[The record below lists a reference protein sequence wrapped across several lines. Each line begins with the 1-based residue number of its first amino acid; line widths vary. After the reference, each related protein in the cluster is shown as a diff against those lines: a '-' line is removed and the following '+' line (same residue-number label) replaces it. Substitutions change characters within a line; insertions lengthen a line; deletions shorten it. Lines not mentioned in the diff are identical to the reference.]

1 MGMHH
6 HDDQQEA
13 GWISLVDLLTVLVLI
28 GACAAIGFLPPPN
41 GSGDSTV
48 APTVSSPE
56 DELEECRKD
65 LAHWKE
71 VAKDAQDRYAATL
84 EELAVLEGK
93 LRDAE
98 ASASQSAKALAEAQ
112 AALENARI
120 AAADAQ
126 KQSANALAEAQ
137 AALAEA
143 QAALEKTAGASAE
156 AQKQWAKDVLNL
168 SGELR
173 HVVFVVDRSQSMAR
187 GGRWEDALSTVDR
200 YIRYLPVSRTALV
213 VFGSDV
219 RTIPSNL
226 NQIRNQQW
234 ESVELPEV
242 TRESRDALL
251 AELASLTPAGETRT
265 RQALWRAMEFKEV
278 DAIFLFTDGMPDAAD
293 GGIDPRESVLQL
305 VRDWKVKNP
314 KACIHTVGIGDYFNP
329 AMRDFLLGVAKSTG
343 GTFFG
348 R

>member
-41 GSGDSTV
+41 GSGQSTV
-48 APTVSSPE
+48 APPVSSPE
-56 DELEECRKD
+56 DELEQCRKD

-98 ASASQSAKALAEAQ
+98 ASASQLAKALAEAQ

-126 KQSANALAEAQ
+126 KQ
-137 AALAEA
+137 
-143 QAALEKTAGASAE
+143 
-156 AQKQWAKDVLNL
+156 WAKDVLNL

-173 HVVFVVDRSQSMAR
+173 NVVFVVDRSQSMAR

-242 TRESRDALL
+242 TRESHDALL

-305 VRDWKVKNP
+305 VREWKSKNP